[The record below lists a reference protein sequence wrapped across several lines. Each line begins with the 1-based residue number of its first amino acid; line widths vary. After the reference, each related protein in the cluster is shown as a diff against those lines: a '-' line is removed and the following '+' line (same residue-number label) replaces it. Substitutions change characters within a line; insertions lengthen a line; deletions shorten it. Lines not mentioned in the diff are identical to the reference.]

1 MRHSV
6 FIASC
11 MAAMAAQAQQ
21 GHGGQPVDWGSPDP
35 HAVTLPAT
43 LLHAVDRAA
52 AEAEAA
58 STDPPLAYRFG
69 TRRMFQVDMAAQG
82 LWTPLP
88 DGGRICR
95 YRVKSTGAVMLALQF
110 SQFHLPW
117 GGRMYIYDAA
127 RTRFI
132 GAFTRANESPDGKFA
147 TALLPG
153 DELVIEY
160 REPAGAQ
167 PPDIILESLTH
178 AWRSFMPPPHPGTG
192 GETRDLDPG
201 YQSLLCHNN
210 VVCPVGADWQ
220 DQNRSVLWFVMPSGL
235 GCNGA
240 LLNNTAQDGTPYFLL
255 ANHCYQPT
263 ESQWIFYFN
272 YQSPT
277 CIGDTGQTQ
286 QTLSGAVLRALN
298 YYADF
303 CLVELNDALP
313 PAYGAYLAGWDRG
326 GNPPQSGA
334 TILNPQG
341 DVKKIAIYDSPATSY
356 VTDDDLATECW
367 QVNWSSGLTEP
378 GGSGAPIFDQNHRV
392 VAHLVGGI
400 QDCATASTSP
410 TYGSKFSENWNYG
423 PSPSSRLRDW
433 LDPANAQITLDGME
447 ANTGAGS
454 LMVRV
459 KAMLQGP
466 YVPANGNMATSLNDA
481 GLVPLNEPYTA
492 MGYAH
497 VGGGGESTVPAV
509 LNATGDARPVDWVV
523 LELRDPDV
531 PANVLATRSALLRKD
546 GLIKDTDGVSD
557 VAFAG
562 MAAGPYYVAVRHRN
576 HLGIMTGTAQ
586 PISSTASLINL
597 TTTGAD
603 VFGGPAATAL
613 VGATRCLWTGDVDR
627 NGQLAYGGLP
637 NDKDPIAAAAGG
649 LPTSVSTGYFSA
661 DVNLDGKVK
670 FTGTDN
676 DRDAV
681 LRSLGGDPAGVK
693 PGSLP

>member
-1 MRHSV
+1 MRHSIC
-6 FIASC
+6 IASLIT
-11 MAAMAAQAQQ
+11 AMAAQAQQ
-21 GHGGQPVDWGSPDP
+21 GHGGQPVGWGSNDE
-35 HAVTLPAT
+35 HAATLPAT
-43 LLHAVDRAA
+43 VMHAVDRAA

-69 TRRMFQVDMAAQG
+69 TRRTFQVDLAAQG

-95 YRVKSTGAVMLALQF
+95 YRVKSTGALMLSLQF
-110 SQFHLPW
+110 SRFHLPW
-117 GGRMYIYDAA
+117 GGRLFVYDAA
-127 RTRFI
+127 RSHFI
-132 GAFTRANESPDGKFA
+132 GAFTRADQSPDGRFA

-153 DELVIEY
+153 DEVVIEY
-160 REPAGAQ
+160 REPAGAL
-167 PPDIILESLTH
+167 PPDILLESLTH
-178 AWRSFMPPPHPGTG
+178 AWRSFMPPPHPVADSDA
-192 GETRDLDPG
+192 RDLDPG
-201 YQSLLCHNN
+201 YQSLPCHNN

-235 GCNGA
+235 GCNGT
-240 LLNNTAQDGTPYFLL
+240 LLNNTAQDGKPYFLL

-263 ESQWIFYFN
+263 ESQWVFYFN

-286 QTLSGAVLRALN
+286 QTLSGSVLRALN

-303 CLVELNDALP
+303 CMVELDDALP
-313 PAYGAYLAGWDRG
+313 PAFNAYLAGWDRG
-326 GNPPQSGA
+326 GSPPQSGA

-341 DVKKIAIYDSPATSY
+341 DVKKIAIYSSPATSY
-356 VTDDDLATECW
+356 VTDDDLATACW
-367 QVNWSSGLTEP
+367 SVNWSSGLTEP

-423 PSPSSRLRDW
+423 STPSSRLRDW
-433 LDPANAQITLDGME
+433 LDPSNTQTALDGME
-447 ANTGAGS
+447 ANAGAGP

-466 YVPANGNMATSLNDA
+466 YVQADGNMATTLNDA
-481 GLVPLNEPYTA
+481 GLLPLTEPYSA
-492 MGYAH
+492 LGYAH

-509 LNATGDARPVDWVV
+509 LNATGNARPVDWVV

-562 MAAGPYYVAVRHRN
+562 MAAGSYYVAVRHRN
-576 HLGIMTGTAQ
+576 HLGIMTGSAQ
-586 PISSTASLINL
+586 PLSGTASLINL
-597 TTTGAD
+597 TPSGAN
-603 VFGGPAATAL
+603 VFGGSAATAL
-613 VGATRCLWTGDVDR
+613 VGGTRCLWAGDV
-627 NGQLAYGGLP
+627 NGDGQISYSGPA
-637 NDKDPIAAAAGG
+637 NDKGPIAAAAG
-649 LPTSVSTGYFSA
+649 PFSTSVSTGYEA
-661 DVNLDGKVK
+661 TDVNLDGVVK
-670 FTGTDN
+670 YAGTGN
-676 DRDAV
+676 DRDAL
-681 LRSLGGDPAGVK
+681 LRNLGGDPDGVK
-693 PGSLP
+693 AGSLP